1 MEEELEELWEH
12 ARATRSGLRA
22 ADRSLRHLRQ
32 LLAGLEE
39 RLNEAL
45 SAKPEE
51 AQRNGKTSIG
61 TRDFVA

>member
-1 MEEELEELWEH
+1 MDEQLEELWEH

-39 RLNEAL
+39 RLDEAL
-45 SAKPEE
+45 A
-51 AQRNGKTSIG
+51 AQPNGGTANGKASIG
-61 TRDFVA
+61 TRDLVA